1 MNQIKISEFF
11 LGGGANAKQFIYVCS
26 TLFSITALSGISN
39 FTPAFAVML
48 TLPCKGWKTSSYKH
62 LYREE

>member
-39 FTPAFAVML
+39 FTPAFAVM
-48 TLPCKGWKTSSYKH
+48 
-62 LYREE
+62 